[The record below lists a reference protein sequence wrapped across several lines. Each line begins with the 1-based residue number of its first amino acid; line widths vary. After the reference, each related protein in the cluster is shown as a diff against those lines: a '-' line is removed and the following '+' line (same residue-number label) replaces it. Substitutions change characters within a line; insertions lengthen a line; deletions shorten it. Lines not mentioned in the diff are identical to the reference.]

1 MLNQHVFVW
10 DDVWEIQHI
19 VVFHPGAVIQVPRA
33 PGARVWTA
41 AIGVGFHG
49 PGRGS
54 FERHVRHM
62 LVVG

>member
-1 MLNQHVFVW
+1 
-10 DDVWEIQHI
+10 
-19 VVFHPGAVIQVPRA
+19 VIQVPRA